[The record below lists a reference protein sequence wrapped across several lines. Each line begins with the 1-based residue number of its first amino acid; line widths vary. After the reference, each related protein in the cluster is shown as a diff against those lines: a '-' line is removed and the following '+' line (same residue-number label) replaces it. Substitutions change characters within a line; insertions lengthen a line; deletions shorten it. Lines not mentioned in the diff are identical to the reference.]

1 MRLSQATFRQP
12 SILNPA
18 TKPQDLHK
26 TQGSLRQRDGEL
38 KQSQMEME
46 RYKRL
51 EGEAKEKLTASKR
64 KIEERDG
71 ELSDMNVSYIGV

>member
-1 MRLSQATFRQP
+1 
-12 SILNPA
+12 
-18 TKPQDLHK
+18 
-26 TQGSLRQRDGEL
+26 
-38 KQSQMEME
+38 MEME

-51 EGEAKEKLTASKR
+51 EGEAKEKLTAAKR